1 MAAKQ
6 DFTPEEWAKVL
17 ESTMLVGVAVSAAD
31 PSGLWGTIK
40 EALASKSAVTT
51 SKFVS
56 SNELV
61 KAVVSDL
68 ETSEGRSI
76 VQESMRKHV
85 VGAKPAEIVH
95 RALESLRDV
104 AVVIDQKAPKD
115 SAEFKQFLHGVGQ
128 KVAEATTEGG
138 FLGFGGVKVS
148 DAEKATLDDIVA
160 ALRKV

>member
-1 MAAKQ
+1 MATKQ
-6 DFTPEEWAKVL
+6 DFTAEEWARVL

-40 EALASKSAVTT
+40 EALASRTAVTT

-61 KAVVSDL
+61 KAVVTDL

-76 VQESMRKHV
+76 VQDAMREHV
-85 VGAKPAEIVH
+85 VGAQPAEIVH
-95 RALESLRDV
+95 RSLESLRDV
-104 AVVIDQKAPKD
+104 AAVIDQKAPND
-115 SAEFKQFLHGVGQ
+115 SAEFKLFLCGVGQ
-128 KVAEATTEGG
+128 KVAQAASEGG

-148 DAEKATLDDIVA
+148 DAEKATLDDIAA
-160 ALRKV
+160 ALRT

>member
-1 MAAKQ
+1 MATKQ
-6 DFTPEEWAKVL
+6 DFTPEEWAGVL

-40 EALASKSAVTT
+40 EALASRTAVST
-51 SKFVS
+51 SRFMS

-61 KAVVSDL
+61 KAVVTDL

-76 VQESMRKHV
+76 VQDAMRKHV

-104 AVVIDQKAPKD
+104 AAVIDQKAPND
-115 SAEFKQFLHGVGQ
+115 SAEFKMFLRGVGQ
-128 KVAEATTEGG
+128 KVAEATSEGG

-148 DAEKATLDDIVA
+148 DAEKATLDDIAA
-160 ALRKV
+160 ALRT